1 MRIWDVPP
9 GYLNRQSLL
18 GEHRELHGLHSIL
31 VHRKT
36 GYSRHPETRR
46 WVGCR
51 SGLVRRHALLL
62 AEMQL
67 RGYSDRSP
75 LLARGRVRWP
85 SVFVTPP
92 AAQYAALAVK
102 YRGRAPG
109 RIALPRNA
117 QELWAHHEY
126 SVMARDVTVCR
137 SLGRRVARMRR
148 GGDLSRL
155 ADDLVALLRL
165 DPPPGTLGDAIEQM
179 WDRVSRAATADER
192 RLAGRSFAD
201 LFAITRDLALRRPD
215 PHLASSTALADL
227 ALFVP
232 PVGGPSR
239 TAGRR

>member
-31 VHRKT
+31 VHRKS

-75 LLARGRVRWP
+75 LQAQGRVRWP

-92 AAQYAALAVK
+92 AEQYAVLAVK

-109 RIALPRNA
+109 RIALPRHA
-117 QELWAHHEY
+117 QELWAQHEY
-126 SVMARDVTVCR
+126 SVMARDVTAHR
-137 SLGRRVARMRR
+137 SLARRVSRMRR
-148 GGDLSRL
+148 GDDFLRL
-155 ADDLVALLRL
+155 ADDLVRLLRVE
-165 DPPPGTLGDAIEQM
+165 PPRGTLGDAIEHM
-179 WDRVSRAATADER
+179 WGRVSREADTDER
-192 RLAGRSFAD
+192 RLARGSLAE
-201 LFAITRDLALRRPD
+201 LFLITRDLALRRPD
-215 PHLASSTALADL
+215 PYLASSTALADL
-227 ALFVP
+227 ALFVL
-232 PVGGPSR
+232 PVSSAP
-239 TAGRR
+239 AP